1 MVRGWKTIGGA
12 ILVVLAMAAV
22 ACGGGAT
29 PVAPEAPRQPVAAAQ
44 PAPAAP
50 APNPEAAKPLPG
62 SALGPGQ
69 SIPTPAAPDPG
80 MGMGPQYGGIA
91 VIAHR
96 GDPVQ
101 AWDPTRT
108 TTVTVVHPAGTI
120 WDNGNLVR
128 TCLEDVYQRCPGLAT
143 EWETNDDF
151 TEWTFTIRDG
161 VSWHDGTPF
170 TAEHAK
176 FWFDLSFFPPEG
188 RQVTRHRAK
197 LTNPEKVEV
206 LSDGRLKITLV
217 DSSPN
222 WVVFLGQPFLHMGA
236 HPPHLT
242 QAEIAKGNVKVAPV
256 ETGLVGLGP
265 YTFLEHKKGSVI
277 SVRRFDNYWDKDSK
291 GLQLPYLDGI
301 DFPIIPDMDAMAA
314 AFRVGRLDGG
324 IRGNFLLPELKERIE
339 AKYGDDVWFIGD
351 GRPGYRTIGF
361 NTLREGP
368 WQDVRVRRA
377 VSLWLD
383 RQAGSNATRP
393 GGEPR
398 GLFHPDSPWANP
410 DFRTWPG
417 FNPATRDADRAEA
430 KRLLAEAGYA
440 DGFPASFLCRSV
452 NWVPEC
458 EFFSEQLRTLGI
470 DVVIDMRGIA
480 DYEQAGCAGDYDLR
494 IGGGGISA
502 PFPESAY
509 DPTSSVDINPCAT
522 TKHRDPK
529 IDSIFQELF
538 RTTSFDKRLELARE
552 LERYLVLEQVYLVTS
567 WTQVYWQPFRGYV
580 HGVLDPG
587 EEPCN
592 YCAYST
598 VWMDK

>member
-1 MVRGWKTIGGA
+1 MFKRKTYLLGG
-12 ILVVLAMAAV
+12 ILLVMLLAAACSSGVETVVQ
-22 ACGGGAT
+22 
-29 PVAPEAPRQPVAAAQ
+29 APQQPVAAAQ
-44 PAPAAP
+44 PAPAAAAADPKP
-50 APNPEAAKPLPG
+50 AASRPG
-62 SALGPGQ
+62 SALGRGQ
-69 SIPTPAAPDPG
+69 TIPATAAPDSG
-80 MGMGPQYGGIA
+80 ASGEVQYGGIA

-108 TTVTVVHPAGTI
+108 TTVTVVHPAGSI

-143 EWETNDDF
+143 EWEVNDDF
-151 TEWTFTIRDG
+151 TEWTFKIRDG
-161 VSWHDGTPF
+161 VFWHDGTPF
-170 TAEHAK
+170 TVEDAK

-188 RQVTRHRAK
+188 RQMTRHRAK
-197 LTNPEKVEV
+197 LTNPKSIEILK
-206 LSDGRLKITLV
+206 DGRLKITLV

-222 WVVFLGQPFLHMGA
+222 WVVFLGQPFLHMAA
-236 HPPHLT
+236 HPRHLT
-242 QAEIAKGNVKVAPV
+242 QPEIDKGNVNVAPI
-256 ETGLVGLGP
+256 ELGLVGLGP
-265 YTFLEHKKGSVI
+265 YTFKEHKKGSFI
-277 SVRRFDNYWDKDSK
+277 SVRRFDKYWDKDSD
-291 GLQLPYLDGI
+291 GRQLPYLDGI
-301 DFPIIPDMDAMAA
+301 DFPIIPDMDSMAA

-339 AKYGDDVWFIGD
+339 KAYPNDVWFIGD
-351 GRPGYRTIGF
+351 GRPGYRTVGF
-361 NTLREGP
+361 NVLKEGP
-368 WQDVRVRRA
+368 WQDVRVRKA
-377 VSLWLD
+377 ISMWID

-417 FNPATRDADRAEA
+417 FDPANKQRDRAEA
-430 KRLLAEAGYA
+430 KRLMAEAGYPN
-440 DGFPASFLCRSV
+440 GFKASFLCRSV

-458 EFFSEQLRTLGI
+458 EFFAEQLRTLGV
-470 DVVIDMRGIA
+470 DVTIDMRGIA

-522 TKHRDPK
+522 VRHQDTK
-529 IDSIFQELF
+529 IDDFFKELF
-538 RTTSFDKRLELARE
+538 RTTSYERRLEIARE
-552 LERYLVLEQVYLVTS
+552 LERYLVLDQAYLVTS
-567 WTQVYWQPFRGYV
+567 WTQVYWQPFRKYV
-580 HGVLDPG
+580 HGVLGPG

-598 VWMDK
+598 VWMNK